1 MNVNST
7 LTLAEKLL
15 KLIPVRKVATTGIA
29 SAVTTIL
36 IWIFS
41 EVPPHLEIPG
51 EVAAAITTVI
61 GFIFGW
67 LIPEKSTENEVP

>member
-1 MNVNST
+1 MNVNWA
-7 LTLAEKLL
+7 LTLL
-15 KLIPVRKVATTGIA
+15 KVIPVRKVASTGIA

-36 IWIFS
+36 IWTFS

-61 GFIFGW
+61 GFIVGW
-67 LIPEKSTENEVP
+67 LVPAKSIDDKAP